1 MNTSPGHKFPEAL
14 EGWDRF
20 HDVIAS
26 HPRIRDVARPH
37 VARWV
42 DRWIDQ
48 GGDGSEEATLRFFED
63 IGAAPGLKDWQ
74 FKQALFS
81 VELWCRRVRMPVWAT
96 DFDWEAIA
104 DRGRLLEDDHPS
116 CLRDAVP
123 VSHPRFTHD
132 ELRRRD
138 RTPFPRED
146 EIVSDL
152 LEQVRRLS
160 RIRGHKPATEK
171 TYLSWIRR
179 FTYFRLRRL
188 RESVETLR
196 PDSIDAYL
204 EYVAFEQDG
213 APSTQRQALNAL
225 VFLARSHYGLG
236 DTLVLNFVVGSG
248 GKRRPPTVFSRDEV
262 KAVLSFLK
270 DPWRLIAEIA
280 YGTGM
285 REGEVLRL
293 RVKDLDLDRG
303 ILYVYYGKGDK
314 HRTVPLPRALE
325 ARVRAHLAAGQENH
339 RRWLECGQGEVQVPG
354 SLRRKHPEKALQW
367 KWHWVFPATRQRIH
381 PRTGRV
387 ARYHLHEKSL
397 QRRFGDAI
405 LKAGITKEAC
415 FHTLRHSFATHLL
428 EQGVNIR
435 TIQELMGHA
444 SVSTTMIYLHVMRP
458 PGAAAPG
465 AGARSP
471 LDFEGGMG

>member
-1 MNTSPGHKFPEAL
+1 MNTFLDRKSPDAL

-26 HPRIRDVARPH
+26 HPRIRGVARPH

-42 DRWIDQ
+42 DRWIGM
-48 GGDGSEEATLRFFED
+48 GGARSEEATLRFFEE
-63 IGAAPGLKDWQ
+63 IGVTPGLKDWQ
-74 FKQALFS
+74 FRQALFS
-81 VELWCRRVRMPVWAT
+81 VELWCRRVQMPSWAT
-96 DFDWEAIA
+96 DFDWVAIA
-104 DRGRLLEDDHPS
+104 DRARILEDDHPS
-116 CLRDAVP
+116 LLRDAIS
-123 VSHPRFTHD
+123 VSHPRFTSE

-138 RTPFPRED
+138 RTPVPGEN
-146 EIVSDL
+146 ETVAGL
-152 LEQVRRLS
+152 LENVRRLS
-160 RIRGHKPATEK
+160 RTRGHQPATEK

-188 RESVETLR
+188 REPFDNLR

-204 EYVAFEQDG
+204 DYIALEQDA

-225 VFLARSHYGLG
+225 IFLARHHYGLG
-236 DTLVLNFVVGSG
+236 DDLELKFVIG
-248 GKRRPPTVFSRDEV
+248 GGGQRRPPTVFSRDEV
-262 KAVLSFLK
+262 KAVLAQLK
-270 DPWRLIAEIA
+270 DPWRLIAEMA

-293 RVKDLDLDRG
+293 RVKDIDLDRG
-303 ILYVYYGKGDK
+303 ILYVYHGKGDK
-314 HRTVPLPRALE
+314 HRTVPLPRTLE
-325 ARVRAHLAAGQENH
+325 ERVRAHLEAGQETH
-339 RRWLECGQGEVQVPG
+339 RRWLECGQAEVQVPG
-354 SLRRKHPEKALQW
+354 SLRGKQPDKAMQW
-367 KWHWVFPATRQRIH
+367 KWQWVFPASRQRIH

-405 LKAGITKEAC
+405 GHAAITKEAC

-444 SVSTTMIYLHVMRP
+444 SVSTTMIYLHVMKP
-458 PGAAAPG
+458 AG

-471 LDFEGGMG
+471 LDFDGGLG